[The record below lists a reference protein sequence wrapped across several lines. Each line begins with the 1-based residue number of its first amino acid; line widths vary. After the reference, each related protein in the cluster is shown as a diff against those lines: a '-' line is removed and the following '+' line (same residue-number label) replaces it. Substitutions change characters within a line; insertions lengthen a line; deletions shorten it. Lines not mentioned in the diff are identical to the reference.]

1 MLKKIIEAIIEFFV
15 DLFGSPSS
23 SITVIETLSLGY
35 LKSFRTGQNTEI
47 IVIKYDNFKE
57 NAMLNFKENAM
68 LKEFKKINI
77 DAKYIIAEYDPISE
91 EILRIEGAK
100 AADNKIQAAV
110 ENAKNGVLVID
121 WNRRWQCED
130 LRFIQKSGSFRNH

>member
-47 IVIKYDNFKE
+47 IVIKDD
-57 NAMLNFKENAM
+57 NFKENAM

-77 DAKYIIAEYDPISE
+77 DAKYIIAEYDPKSE

-100 AADNKIQAAV
+100 AADNEIQAAV

-121 WNRRWQCED
+121 
-130 LRFIQKSGSFRNH
+130 

>member
-121 WNRRWQCED
+121 
-130 LRFIQKSGSFRNH
+130 